1 MSTKPAFRAI
11 DKAADFVVGRLA
23 ALLRLE
29 RRQKR
34 LFIILF
40 DSALIALSV
49 WIAFALRLGQ
59 LYLVRPETWL
69 VVTGALLFW
78 FAIAYPRGVY
88 SAIFRFAGSRTIT
101 RLATTTLIYAV
112 PMAAIFLLFAIPG
125 VPRTIGLLQPILFF
139 LLLAL
144 SRIIARYIL
153 VDLLNARSF
162 EGVQSVVAIYGAGS
176 AGQQLALSMRHN
188 PGMLL
193 RGYID
198 DDPRLQ
204 GHILEGTRI
213 HHSSEIEHLIV
224 DGAVGTI
231 LLALPSET
239 RQVRQR
245 IVTDLK
251 KHSVRVMVLPD
262 MQDLVDGKI
271 SVSDLREVQ
280 IDDLLGRDP
289 VPADAALLSRATTG
303 KTVMVT
309 GAGGSIGGELCRQ
322 IAEQRPKRLVLV
334 EMTEHALYL
343 IDSELRIAQS
353 QGAIDADVDLVPELA
368 NVADAESFRRV
379 CGSYRPETI
388 FHAAAYKHVPLVEA
402 NIISGL
408 YNNIFG
414 TLSAAQAAS
423 EFGVERF
430 ILISTD
436 KAVRPTNVMGASKRV
451 CELVLQAMA
460 DSPTATRFSMVR
472 FGNVLGSSGSVIP
485 RFQQQVRD
493 GGPVTLTH
501 RDVTRYFMTI
511 SEASQLVIQ
520 AGAMAEGGEVFV
532 LDMGKSVKILE
543 LARSL
548 IQLSGLTVR
557 DQDHPEGDIA
567 IEVVGLR
574 PGEKLYEELLIGND
588 PQPTSHGR
596 IMQATEHCLP
606 LVQLNAELGFLRD
619 ALRAGN
625 REAALAT
632 LIRLVPEYRSQHPAS
647 ALQDAE
653 EAAE

>member
-1 MSTKPAFRAI
+1 MPSTASFKI
-11 DKAADFVVGRLA
+11 VDYAADVVVGWLA
-23 ALLRLE
+23 SLLRLE
-29 RRQKR
+29 RRDKR
-34 LFIILF
+34 IVIILV
-40 DSALIALSV
+40 DALLSAWSV

-59 LYLVRPETWL
+59 IYSIKPETWL
-69 VVTGALLFW
+69 VLTAALAFW

-88 SAIFRFAGSRTIT
+88 SAIFRFAGSRTMT
-101 RLATTTLIYAV
+101 KLATTTIIFAV
-112 PMAAIFLLFAIPG
+112 PMTVIFMIVGIDG
-125 VPRTIGLLQPILFF
+125 VPRTIGLLQPIIFF
-139 LLLAL
+139 LMLAI
-144 SRIIARYIL
+144 SRIIARYVL
-153 VDLLNARSF
+153 VDLLNARAF
-162 EGVQSVVAIYGAGS
+162 AGEQSVVAIYGAGS
-176 AGQQLALSMRHN
+176 AGQQLALSLRHN
-188 PGMLL
+188 PGMQL

-198 DDPRLQ
+198 DDPRLE
-204 GHILEGTRI
+204 GHVLEGTKI
-213 HHSSEIEHLIV
+213 YHSSHIYRLIE
-224 DGAVGTI
+224 DSAVETI
-231 LLALPSET
+231 LLALPSES

-245 IVTDLK
+245 IMADLK
-251 KHSVRVMVLPD
+251 DLSVRVMVLPD

-271 SVSDLREVQ
+271 SVNDLRDVQ

-289 VPADAALLSRATTG
+289 VPADPAMLSMTTAG

-309 GAGGSIGGELCRQ
+309 GAGGSIGSELCRQ
-322 IAEQRPKRLVLV
+322 IAEQNPRRLVLV

-343 IDSELRIAQS
+343 IDAELRIAQAS
-353 QGAIDADVDLVPELA
+353 GAIDAGVEIVPELA

-379 CGSYRPETI
+379 CGHYRPQTI

-408 YNNIFG
+408 YNNVFG

-451 CELVLQAMA
+451 CELVLQAIA
-460 DSPTATRFSMVR
+460 GSSTRTCFSMVR

-501 RDVTRYFMTI
+501 KDVTRYFMTI

-532 LDMGKSVKILE
+532 LDMGKSVKIME

-557 DQDHPEGDIA
+557 DEQNPGGDIP
-567 IEVVGLR
+567 IEIIGLR
-574 PGEKLYEELLIGND
+574 PGEKLYEELLIGNN
-588 PQPTSHGR
+588 PQPTSHSR

-606 LVQLNAELGFLRD
+606 LEELQTELQHLRV
-619 ALRAGN
+619 ALRTGN
-625 REAALAT
+625 REAAMASLGS
-632 LIRLVPEYRSQHPAS
+632 LVPEYAPQLATGEEMLS
-647 ALQDAE
+647 